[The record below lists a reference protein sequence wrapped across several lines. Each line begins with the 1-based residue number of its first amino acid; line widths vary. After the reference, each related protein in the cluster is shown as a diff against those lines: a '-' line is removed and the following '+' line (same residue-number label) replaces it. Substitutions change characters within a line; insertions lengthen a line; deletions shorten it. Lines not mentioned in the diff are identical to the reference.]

1 MRRALRRKSIVGA
14 GALVLAFTI
23 GPGAAATKE
32 TPPTTPRTESPGPAG
47 APSWVA
53 DELRILR
60 SDVDA
65 LRQRPDPSALAGDVA
80 ALRSEVSRLSS
91 AQADVERR
99 LGASPAPPPLAPAV
113 PGPPERSTG
122 GGVVPALVF
131 LGVGAALGW
140 VGGRLT
146 QRWRDRRQ
154 RIRV

>member
-1 MRRALRRKSIVGA
+1 VRRALRRKSIVGA

-32 TPPTTPRTESPGPAG
+32 TTPTTPRTESPGPAG

-65 LRQRPDPSALAGDVA
+65 LRQRPDPTALAGDVA
-80 ALRSEVSRLSS
+80 ALRGEVSRLSS

-99 LGASPAPPPLAPAV
+99 LGAASPLPLAPAV
-113 PGPPERSTG
+113 PSPPERSAG
-122 GGVVPALVF
+122 GGFVPALVF

>member
-1 MRRALRRKSIVGA
+1 MGA
-14 GALVLAFTI
+14 GALVLTFAVA
-23 GPGAAATKE
+23 PGAAATKE
-32 TPPTTPRTESPGPAG
+32 TPSTIPRPESPDRTG

-60 SDVDA
+60 SDVDT

>member
-1 MRRALRRKSIVGA
+1 VGA
-14 GALVLAFTI
+14 GALVLAFAV
-23 GPGAAATKE
+23 GAGAAVTKE
-32 TPPTTPRTESPGPAG
+32 TPPPTTPDQAG

-80 ALRSEVSRLSS
+80 ALRGEVSRLSS
-91 AQADVERR
+91 AQADIERR

-113 PGPPERSTG
+113 PGQPERSTG